1 MTYDMSDILDLHL
14 KPYVKVKA
22 KLLKKDTGLK
32 RCTSEHFTI
41 DPQTINY
48 IKLRNQLAR
57 IFSIEG
63 EFTINF
69 KKDKAYLPLTSDW
82 DLDGAISEAS
92 KPSLY
97 LTVELQKIDKT
108 LEEWDIICPADIIN
122 MDEEENY
129 RSCQER
135 KSLAGSIISHME
147 SAMLRFQRAFSFES
161 GSSAMAKMAV
171 DEAEYNSL
179 LDKEGRVV
187 NNRELHMSVFRGGVE
202 PSMRPVIWKH
212 LLNVFPQGLTLQERN
227 SYLSSKCEEYYQLRY
242 RWQHLMRA
250 GTIPDVLQ
258 DITTMVRKDV
268 RRTDRTE
275 KFYSGSD
282 DNSNVRALFNILTT
296 YAVNHPNVSYCQ
308 GMSDLLSPILYV
320 MKKES
325 DAYICFCGLM
335 KRTRTNFKL
344 DGRAMKMKFRHLQKM
359 VRFYDPELHH
369 YLEEQEALDLLFC
382 YRWLLLDLKREF
394 PYQEM
399 LSMMEVLWGSLP
411 PKPPQIGLE
420 LYNVKFPTEEICNS
434 LKDRTT
440 AKDYLKLD
448 EGHFASHHDVSSLSQ
463 SVSNNTKNEEIKKWQ
478 LRVRRESMARNLDF
492 NDSSREGDIKLPVH
506 YRKRKFRSYITGKL
520 YRLNKRTQSSPLT
533 MRSCKIPERKKSLQP
548 EICQSWSCGE
558 VFEER
563 PKVRE
568 ALHEARDF
576 LRNQWCYSNTI
587 NEIQLNNWLNGKQF
601 EIKPC
606 AIGGRDIDEEIA
618 DVNKRQRHGSSDSNY
633 STISEDLSDI
643 EEESRSPSRSRRS
656 HSEGYMSDDDSKETS
671 TLADDED
678 DDAYESDDDYR
689 EYSVDDDDFMD
700 SMAGR
705 QYEEVETYFDRKKE
719 MLPPPHILGDGNP
732 FLLFLCIAMIKC
744 HREEIL
750 KQRYDFNELAIH
762 FDRYV
767 RKHKLMK
774 VLPDARKMF
783 TDYLNMGWDVEDKG
797 EVSDDFDS

>member
-22 KLLKKDTGLK
+22 KLLKKDTGQK
-32 RCTSEHFTI
+32 RCTAEHFTI

-57 IFSIEG
+57 LFSIEG

-69 KKDKAYLPLTSDW
+69 KKDKAYIPLTSDW

-92 KPSLY
+92 KPSLC

-122 MDEEENY
+122 MDDEENF

-147 SAMLRFQRAFSFES
+147 SAMMRFQRAFSIDYS
-161 GSSAMAKMAV
+161 NGAMVKPPM
-171 DEAEYNSL
+171 DDAEYNSL
-179 LDKEGRVV
+179 LDKDGRVV

-282 DNSNVRALFNILTT
+282 DNNNVRALFNILTT
-296 YAVNHPNVSYCQ
+296 YAVNHPSVSYCQ
-308 GMSDLLSPILYV
+308 GMSDLLSPILYI

-325 DAYICFCGLM
+325 EAYVCFCGLM

-359 VRFYDPELHH
+359 VRFYDPELFH

-399 LSMMEVLWGSLP
+399 LGMMEVLWGSLP
-411 PKPPQIGLE
+411 PRPPQNNLE
-420 LYNVKFPTEEICNS
+420 LYDVKFPTEEICNA

-448 EGHFASHHDVSSLSQ
+448 EGHFASNHDVNSLSQ
-463 SVSNNTKNEEIKKWQ
+463 SVSNNARNEEIKKWQ

-492 NDSSREGDIKLPVH
+492 NDSSCEV
-506 YRKRKFRSYITGKL
+506 
-520 YRLNKRTQSSPLT
+520 
-533 MRSCKIPERKKSLQP
+533 RSCKIPERKKSLQP

-568 ALHEARDF
+568 L
-576 LRNQWCYSNTI
+576 CMKP
-587 NEIQLNNWLNGKQF
+587 EISCETNV
-601 EIKPC
+601 
-606 AIGGRDIDEEIA
+606 GGRDIDEEID
-618 DVNKRQRHGSSDSNY
+618 DVNNRQRHGSSDSNY
-633 STISEDLSDI
+633 STISEDLSDV
-643 EEESRSPSRSRRS
+643 EEESRPPSRSRRS
-656 HSEGYMSDDDSKETS
+656 HSEGYMSDDDSKEAS
-671 TLADDED
+671 TLADDE
-678 DDAYESDDDYR
+678 DDAYESDDDYG
-689 EYSVDDDDFMD
+689 EYSVDADDFMD

-719 MLPPPHILGDGNP
+719 MLPPPHVLGDGNP
-732 FLLFLCIAMIKC
+732 FLLFMCIAMIKC

-767 RKHKLMK
+767 RKHKVMK
-774 VLPDARKMF
+774 VLPDARSMF
-783 TDYLNMGWDVEDKG
+783 THYLNMGWDVEDKG
-797 EVSDDFDS
+797 EMSDDLDS